1 MGSPPGSAKARE
13 RPQVLGVGGLR
24 PSAPTAGRKAIYRD
38 GRWGGNG
45 SPSNSALTYFPYL
58 TLDRCP
64 TSSVPQFPQPSPA
77 GEGVGG
83 ASRAVPGGSSA
94 RWVPLRSSLAQ
105 DFSRLAEL
113 VSITTFCYKH
123 ILIKIKLKQ
132 RGFSG
137 VQICCSLPPPSSSPR
152 RGNKDGKL
160 SI

>member
-1 MGSPPGSAKARE
+1 MGPAPTGSPSRSAKPRE
-13 RPQVLGVGGLR
+13 RPQ
-24 PSAPTAGRKAIYRD
+24 PPWPAPHHGEKSHLTWRATGWGRLPFQRSWHI
-38 GRWGGNG
+38 
-45 SPSNSALTYFPYL
+45 SPSLTS
-58 TLDRCP
+58 DRSP
-64 TSSVPQFPQPSPA
+64 TSSTVPQFPQPRCLVKGRRRELSHAGWQQRPVGPA
-77 GEGVGG
+77 
-83 ASRAVPGGSSA
+83 
-94 RWVPLRSSLAQ
+94 PLSSLAQ